1 MVFAGR
7 ILRASSSRAS
17 FRQEINTN
25 DQTRVNW
32 SSSLDLI
39 SEVQHVPSQ
48 HLLFRQEAIDFQQ
61 HNRQWGQVAQLQS
74 LSTKIIAW
82 FIVAAVAIIVIFLF
96 LAQYS
101 RKETVIGY
109 LMPTAGTAK
118 IFAFQQGTIRE
129 IYVKEGQQVEEGQPL
144 LAVETSQIAANGQDV
159 NITILST
166 LESHRSQLTYQI
178 AAEQERTK
186 SEQARLTALIGGLE
200 AVTSELHAQID
211 NQNERIRVS
220 DALVSSVAGLR
231 ARGLMSEPEYRQRE
245 LAALDQKQKLSSLN
259 QQLAAQQNQL
269 TETRYSLEQL
279 PTVIEGKIQSLR
291 SELATTE
298 QRITEFSGRRA
309 YVIRAP
315 AAGRV
320 STLQATV
327 GQFAEPRRLQM
338 EVIPNEE
345 VLQAELFVPTRAIG
359 FVRPGQHVRIL
370 YEAFPYQQFGAYRG
384 QVSKVSQT
392 ILTKADA
399 SGPIELKEPAYKV
412 TAVLDRPDID
422 AYGKKIP
429 LQADMLLRAD
439 IILEKRSLVSW
450 LLDPLVSVRM

>member
-1 MVFAGR
+1 M
-7 ILRASSSRAS
+7 
-17 FRQEINTN
+17 
-25 DQTRVNW
+25 
-32 SSSLDLI
+32 
-39 SEVQHVPSQ
+39 PSQ
-48 HLLFRQEAIDFQQ
+48 HLLFRQEAIEFQQ
-61 HNRQWGQVAQLQS
+61 HNRQWGQVALLQS

-82 FIVAAVAIIVIFLF
+82 FIVAAVAIIVMFLF

-118 IFAFQQGTIRE
+118 IFASPQGTIRE
-129 IYVKEGQQVEEGQPL
+129 IYAKEGQEVEEGQPL

-159 NITILST
+159 NISILST
-166 LESHRSQLTYQI
+166 LESHRNRLTYQI

-200 AVTSELHAQID
+200 VGISELQAQID
-211 NQNERIRVS
+211 SQSERIRVS
-220 DALVSSVAGLR
+220 GALVSSVAGLR
-231 ARGLMSEPEYRQRE
+231 GRGLISEPEYRQRE

-279 PTVIEGKIQSLR
+279 PTVMEGKIQSLR

-298 QRITEFSGRRA
+298 QRMAEVSGRRA

-320 STLQATV
+320 STVQATV
-327 GQFAEPRRLQM
+327 GQFADPRHLQM
-338 EVIPNEE
+338 EIIPNER

-359 FVRPGQHVRIL
+359 FVRPGQQVRIP
-370 YEAFPYQQFGAYRG
+370 YEAFHTSSSAHIAAE
-384 QVSKVSQT
+384 S
-392 ILTKADA
+392 A
-399 SGPIELKEPAYKV
+399 
-412 TAVLDRPDID
+412 
-422 AYGKKIP
+422 
-429 LQADMLLRAD
+429 
-439 IILEKRSLVSW
+439 RSRRRS
-450 LLDPLVSVRM
+450 